1 MLCLATKF
9 TKTSFAKAG
18 VKVVIEIESDNDSIE
33 RDPNCCAV
41 KAMVENSM
49 QLKTVAQILK
59 KPQDMH
65 IIS

>member
-1 MLCLATKF
+1 M
-9 TKTSFAKAG
+9 
-18 VKVVIEIESDNDSIE
+18 VVEIESDNDSIE
-33 RDPNCCAV
+33 RDPYCCAV
-41 KAMVENSM
+41 KAMVENST